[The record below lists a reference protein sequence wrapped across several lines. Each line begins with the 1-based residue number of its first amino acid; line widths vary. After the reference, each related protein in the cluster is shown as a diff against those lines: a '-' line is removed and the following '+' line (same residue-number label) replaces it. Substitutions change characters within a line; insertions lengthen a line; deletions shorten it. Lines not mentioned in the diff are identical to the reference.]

1 MNPKFKELC
10 GDFEY
15 PILLQGGHFTIEEMQ
30 ERYDKEEY
38 GTVCAVDHVWIQ
50 YKVLS
55 EIELM
60 GLDIEFD
67 KTPVYGY
74 IIHNTR
80 PKGVVAKA
88 TGVWF
93 N

>member
-1 MNPKFKELC
+1 MTSKIKELS

-15 PILLQGGHFTIEEMQ
+15 PILLQGGHFSEEEMQ
-30 ERYDKEEY
+30 KRYPKDEF
-38 GTVCAVDHVWIQ
+38 GIVTAVDHVWIQ

-55 EIELM
+55 KLELYV
-60 GLDIEFD
+60 LNINYE

-74 IIHNTR
+74 IIHETR

-93 N
+93 E